1 VVVVLSAS
9 LGAGHDGAAEELA
22 RRLEERGYRAP
33 VVDYLGCFPL
43 RIGAAL
49 RGVYRLQLRAAP
61 WAYEATFR
69 VWYLGPWLRRAL
81 TVVLGLLTRRRLTA
95 LLADPAVCGV
105 VSTYP
110 LQALVLGRARR
121 RGRLGVPVAT
131 FVTDFGVHPLWIH
144 PGVDLTICVHGASA
158 EEVRRRTGRPV
169 VAAGPAVR
177 PEFRR
182 GPVDRAAAR
191 RALGVAA
198 GARVALIVAGA
209 WGVGDVEATFDDL
222 HATGTWLPVAACGGN
237 EALRAR
243 LASRGYGLALGWT
256 DRMHQLMSAADVLVQ
271 NAGGLSCM
279 EAFALGLPVVTF
291 RPLAGHGRVNAARM
305 HAAGVAETA
314 PSGSDLA
321 AVLERAVG
329 PDRDR
334 LVAAGRAVFSGD
346 AAAVVDRLVVTYPAG
361 SPAPRLPSARRTR
374 QAGAPAPPAAVEP
387 AS

>member
-1 VVVVLSAS
+1 MLSAS
-9 LGAGHDGAAEELA
+9 LGAGHDGAAQELA
-22 RRLEERGYRAP
+22 RRLAGRGYRAP

-49 RGVYRLQLRAAP
+49 RGVYRLQLRMAP

-69 VWYLGPWLRRAL
+69 VWYLGPALRGVL
-81 TVVLGLLTRRRLTA
+81 TAVLGLLTRRRLA
-95 LLADPAVCGV
+95 RLLADPAVCAV

-110 LQALVLGRARR
+110 LQSLVLGRARC

-131 FVTDFGVHPLWIH
+131 FITDFGVHPLWIH

-158 EEVRRRTGRPV
+158 DEARRRTARPV

-191 RALGVAA
+191 RELGLPPE
-198 GARVALIVAGA
+198 ARVALVVAGA
-209 WGVGDVEATFDDL
+209 WGVGDVEATFDEL
-222 HATGTWLPVAACGGN
+222 HATGSWVPVAACGAN

-243 LASRGYGLALGWT
+243 LAARGYGLALGWT
-256 DRMHQLMSAADVLVQ
+256 DGMHELMSAADVLVQ

-279 EAFALGLPVVTF
+279 EAFAVGLPVVTF

-305 HAAGVAETA
+305 HAAGVAEVA
-314 PSGSDLA
+314 GPGSGLA
-321 AVLERAVG
+321 AALDRAAG
-329 PDRDR
+329 PDRER

-346 AAAVVDRLVVTYPAG
+346 AAAAVDRLVRHHGLGVLEG
-361 SPAPRLPSARRTR
+361 VS
-374 QAGAPAPPAAVEP
+374 
-387 AS
+387 

>member
-1 VVVVLSAS
+1 MVLVLSAS

-22 RRLEERGYRAP
+22 RRLAERGYRAP

-43 RIGAAL
+43 GIGAAL
-49 RGVYRLQLRAAP
+49 RAVYRLQLRAAP

-69 VWYLGPWLRRAL
+69 VWYLGPWLRSAL
-81 TVVLGLLTRRRLTA
+81 TAVLEVLTRRRLA
-95 LLADPAVCGV
+95 QLLADPAVCGV

-110 LQALVLGRARR
+110 LQSLVLGRARR

-144 PGVDLTICVHGASA
+144 PGVDLTICVHRASA
-158 EEVRRRTGRPV
+158 EEARRSTGRPV

-177 PEFRR
+177 PEFRG
-182 GPVDRAAAR
+182 GPADRAGAR
-191 RALGVAA
+191 RALGLP
-198 GARVALIVAGA
+198 ARGRLALIVAGA
-209 WGVGDVEATFDDL
+209 WGVGDVEDTFDAL
-222 HATGTWLPVAACGGN
+222 HATGTWVPVAACGAN

-256 DRMHQLMSAADVLVQ
+256 DRMHELMSAADVLVQ

-279 EAFALGLPVVTF
+279 EAFAIGLPVVTF
-291 RPLAGHGRVNAARM
+291 RPLAGHGRVNASRM
-305 HAAGVAETA
+305 HAAGVAEVV
-314 PSGSDLA
+314 PSGPDLA
-321 AVLERAVG
+321 AVLERVVG

-346 AAAVVDRLVVTYPAG
+346 AATAVDRLVRHGGLVA
-361 SPAPRLPSARRTR
+361 LDE
-374 QAGAPAPPAAVEP
+374 AVR
-387 AS
+387 